1 MFKRIIVIGFLFAS
15 LLEAKNI
22 VVVTDL
28 SQGITSKEGMEVM
41 NIINPKKSPIYKE
54 NDKFYG
60 YVFTEKG
67 RKKTIG
73 TYVDK
78 GTSKKKWRNFYKKQY
93 ETYFKVVKQGVKKT
107 LVQEKVEK
115 DIVFLI
121 DSSGSMKKNNIIKNV
136 KRALDNLVSEKGEK
150 VNVAIVTFDG
160 HESFDNPENA
170 RILLDFTNNHK
181 DILNTIDSLQF
192 SNFNTFLGSGLELSF
207 DLLEKRNTKSKRI
220 FIVSD
225 GDNIYDETHALN
237 QMKRA
242 NNIEVQP
249 IAVGGASIST
259 LKNFSTSGNVYDAT
273 RGDMKTLVVERS
285 NYQDT
290 LFQNFAA
297 LTNSVFKKNKSND
310 DVLIV
315 YSTMME
321 VSDLYDFYMIPNLSD
336 GPFYR
341 ELKQKLQDE
350 HLRIDFNGMKVYV
363 RLLGNPSAK
372 KENELR
378 IFWERFIKDHNGK
391 VSNINKEVLTIEEM
405 DY

>member
-1 MFKRIIVIGFLFAS
+1 MFKKIIVFGLLFVTF
-15 LLEAKNI
+15 LEAKNI

-28 SQGITSKEGMEVM
+28 SQGITGKEGIEVM
-41 NIINPKKSPIYKE
+41 NIINPKKSPIFKE

-78 GTSKKKWRNFYKKQY
+78 GTSKKKWRAFYKKQY
-93 ETYFKVVKQGVKKT
+93 ETYFQVVKQGVKRT

-136 KRALDNLVSEKGEK
+136 KRTLDNLVNEKGEK

-160 HESFDNPENA
+160 HESFEQSKNA
-170 RILLDFTNNHK
+170 RVLLEFTNSHK
-181 DILNTIDSLQF
+181 EILNTINSLQF

-207 DLLEKRNTKSKRI
+207 NLLEKRNTKSKRI

-225 GDNIYDETHALN
+225 GDNIYDETHALD

-273 RGDMKTLVVERS
+273 RGDMKTLVVEKS

-350 HLRIDFNGMKVYV
+350 HLKIDFNGMKVYV

-378 IFWERFIKDHNGK
+378 IFWERFIEDHNGE
-391 VSNINKEVLTIEEM
+391 VSNINKEVLTIDEM
-405 DY
+405 GY